1 VILIQVRCIASV
13 LLMVGKGLEQPE
25 VIHGLLDISLVDS
38 KPYYNMA
45 SEQPLI
51 LHECHYGELDFY
63 RSDRVFQKVAQEISE
78 DISR

>member
-1 VILIQVRCIASV
+1 MQVRCIASV

-25 VIHGLLDISLVDS
+25 VIRGLLDISLVDS

-51 LHECHYGELDFY
+51 LHECHYGGLDFD
-63 RSDRVFQKVAQEISE
+63 RSGRVFHKVAQEISG
-78 DISR
+78 DIAR